1 LGAVAL
7 KTNPVEAVLHFEK
20 AISIFK
26 EIKAPN
32 ELALAYSGMGRLHKL
47 RGEHAEA
54 RRYLTDALEIFE
66 RLGTLLEPDKVRK
79 ELAELP

>member
-1 LGAVAL
+1 MDSL
-7 KTNPVEAVLHFEK
+7 
-20 AISIFK
+20 
-26 EIKAPN
+26 
-32 ELALAYSGMGRLHKL
+32 RLIHPA
-47 RGEHAEA
+47 AEA